1 MESVNELKGLRAKR
15 NLSQDQVASMLKISR
30 QTYNNLEN
38 DLLNSDFTL
47 VFKLL
52 NKLNI
57 TENETNEFF
66 NALKQDYLSY
76 EERKKE

>member
-1 MESVNELKGLRAKR
+1 MDSINELKGIRAKR
-15 NLSQDQVASMLKISR
+15 NLSQDQVASMLNISR

-52 NKLNI
+52 DKLELNVN
-57 TENETNEFF
+57 ENNELF

-76 EERKKE
+76 KEREKE